1 MTYRGDLEVKDI
13 FMAICSGFSQRPPIC
28 KKENFNEIA
37 NNKRKRRGQRSNASR
52 DHVNFTHVGVAV
64 FIVMSFNLTALF
76 LYRYFHKKKLRSQ
89 LNQQVNSAVS

>member
-37 NNKRKRRGQRSNASR
+37 NNKRKRRG
-52 DHVNFTHVGVAV
+52 
-64 FIVMSFNLTALF
+64 
-76 LYRYFHKKKLRSQ
+76 
-89 LNQQVNSAVS
+89 